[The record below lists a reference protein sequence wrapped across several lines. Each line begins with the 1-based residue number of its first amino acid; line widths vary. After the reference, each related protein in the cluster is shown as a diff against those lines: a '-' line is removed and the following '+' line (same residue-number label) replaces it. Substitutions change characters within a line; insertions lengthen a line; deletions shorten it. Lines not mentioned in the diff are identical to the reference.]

1 MKRLIFISCALLLSS
16 CQFTKQQKAE
26 KLIKNYLNEHLND
39 PHSYESI
46 KFSQLDTSF
55 SKLEDDTVYR
65 FAIKNI
71 ERVQGECEKWKLQNP
86 DDDGISE
93 LEHSR
98 ALYLEKMDRFFYDDS
113 IEYVKIRD
121 EASEKFKSHFNGWR
135 ISHTYRAKNGFGALG
150 LHESGFI
157 LNKACD
163 SILDVIDAKE

>member
-1 MKRLIFISCALLLSS
+1 MACLLIFNS

-26 KLIKNYLNEHLND
+26 KIVKDYLNEHLND

-86 DDDGISE
+86 DDDGTSE

-98 ALYLEKMDRFFYDDS
+98 ALYLEKMDRFYYDDS

-135 ISHTYRAKNGFGALG
+135 ISHTYRANNSFGAL
-150 LHESGFI
+150 I
-157 LNKACD
+157 LETSEFTID
-163 SILDVIDAKE
+163 SAFTKVTDSEIVTN